1 MRAGNG
7 WAAVWP
13 GTRALRRPPA
23 RHAQCRGRCAA
34 QMALAGRWM
43 LRAGGDG
50 QLNTTSRSEAV
61 ARSHRWEPGQGRG
74 SESASSPGEPAPTS
88 LSPEKPGE
96 APGPRGPAPVG
107 PTKPSE
113 SLPSYCFRVSL
124 LSPILGSPSS
134 LQAGESGGRLAPELR
149 RSAQV

>member
-1 MRAGNG
+1 MWAGNG

-13 GTRALRRPPA
+13 GTSALRRPPA
-23 RHAQCRGRCAA
+23 RRAQCRGRCAA

-61 ARSHRWEPGQGRG
+61 ARSHRREPGQERSS
-74 SESASSPGEPAPTS
+74 SESASSSGEPAPTS
-88 LSPEKPGE
+88 PSPERPGE

-107 PTKPSE
+107 LTKPSE
-113 SLPSYCFRVSL
+113 SLPSYCFRVTL
-124 LSPILGSPSS
+124 LSPTLGSPSS

-149 RSAQV
+149 